1 MDPDFAKAV
10 SQSLSKIPS
19 GRAATC
25 GAIAR
30 ALGDVRAARAVA
42 TWLVEHPDTPRA
54 HRVVRADGR
63 PVLAGTVRRLAREGL
78 YLIGGRVDDSRI
90 LASLPDVE
98 FLGVLRGEQR
108 RLASSVIEQDDRGPV
123 EIIAGVD
130 MAYHGDEMCAAA
142 VSIDVANLETVEI
155 ALVRRR
161 VDFPYIPTYLAYRE
175 FPGIE
180 AAVRGLSRRPDV
192 LMIDGHGR
200 LHPALFG
207 IACYAGV
214 RLDLP
219 TIGVAKHPLAGRVRS
234 TPETHED
241 ALSVRIDGVRRGYA
255 WIPPNRSRAI
265 YVSVGHRISLRR
277 ALALVRK
284 TTQNGYPE
292 ALRIADRISREME
305 GNEKREKGATR

>member
-1 MDPDFAKAV
+1 MDSDFAKAV
-10 SQSLSKIPS
+10 AHCLAGIPT
-19 GRAATC
+19 GRVATC

-54 HRVVRADGR
+54 NRVVRADGR
-63 PVLAGTVRRLAREGL
+63 SVVAGTERRLTREGL
-78 YLIGGRVDDSRI
+78 PLGGGRGDDSGI
-90 LASLPDVE
+90 LASLPDDG
-98 FLGVLRGEQR
+98 FLRVLRAEQQ
-108 RLASSVIEQDDRGPV
+108 RLASRVIEQDDRRPV
-123 EIIAGVD
+123 EIITGVD
-130 MAYHGDEMCAAA
+130 MAYQGDDMYAAA
-142 VSIDVANLETVEI
+142 VSIALANLEIVEI

-180 AAVRGLSRRPDV
+180 AAVRRLSRRPDV

-219 TIGVAKHPLAGRVRS
+219 TIGVAKHPLAGRVQS
-234 TPETHED
+234 TPEKHAD
-241 ALSVRIDGVRRGYA
+241 ALSIRIDGIRRGYA

-265 YVSVGHRISLRR
+265 YVSIGHRISLRR
-277 ALALVRK
+277 ALALVRR
-284 TTQNGYPE
+284 TTHNGYPE
-292 ALRIADRISREME
+292 ALRIADRISRNMK
-305 GNEKREKGATR
+305 GNEKREKGAAR